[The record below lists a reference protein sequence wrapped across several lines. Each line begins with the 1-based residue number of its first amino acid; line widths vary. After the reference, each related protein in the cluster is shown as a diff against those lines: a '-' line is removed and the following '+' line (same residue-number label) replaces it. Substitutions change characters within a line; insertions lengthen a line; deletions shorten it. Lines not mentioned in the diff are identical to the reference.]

1 MLSYRHAF
9 HAGNFADVLKHVVLL
24 ESLNYLTQKDKPVW
38 YADTHAGGGGYALN
52 SQQAQKNAEFANGIG
67 RLWGVLDMS
76 DTPESVVRYLKQ
88 VAHFNHQN
96 QTDSLSYYPGSPWLA
111 QALLRPQDRLSLFE
125 LHTQENQTL
134 QQTIALGGRDRRV
147 KVFEQDGFQGL
158 IAQLPPKERRGL
170 VLIDPSYEVKTD
182 YDRVVDVLLQAH
194 KRFATG
200 TYLLWY
206 PVVDRQRIHQLEKA
220 LRASGM
226 RNISLYEL
234 GLSDDTSGRGMT
246 ASGML
251 VINPPWTLAST
262 MQQALPWLVKQLA
275 PETGFYRAETL
286 VEE

>member
-9 HAGNFADVLKHVVLL
+9 HAGNFADVLKHLVLL
-24 ESLNYLTQKDKPVW
+24 ETLNYLTQKDKAVW

-52 SQQAQKNAEFANGIG
+52 SKQAQKNAEFTNGIG
-67 RLWGVLDMS
+67 RLWRAS
-76 DTPESVVRYLKQ
+76 NAPESAVRYFQQ
-88 VAHFNHQN
+88 VARFNQLN
-96 QTDSLSYYPGSPWLA
+96 QSSDLNYYPGSPWLA
-111 QALLRPQDRLSLFE
+111 QSLLREQDRLSLFE
-125 LHTQENQTL
+125 LHPQENQIL
-134 QQTIALGGRDRRV
+134 QQTLVLGGRDRRA

-170 VLIDPSYEVKTD
+170 VLMDPSYEVKTD
-182 YDRVVDVLLQAH
+182 YDRVVEVLVQAH

-206 PVVDRQRIHQLEKA
+206 PVVERQRVHQLEKA

-234 GLSDDTSGRGMT
+234 GLSDDTTGRGMT
-246 ASGML
+246 ASGM
-251 VINPPWTLAST
+251 VVVNPPWTLSTT
-262 MQQALPWLVKQLA
+262 MQHVLPWLVEQLA
-275 PETGFYRAETL
+275 PKTGFYRADLL